1 MKLSNKVLIGFFGFI
16 FLYLTA
22 VFAEIRLRGTE
33 YLIDDSNSIAQTV
46 DIPGLS
52 YLVLEDIDRDIN
64 VIGSDQ
70 PRLEVRSREGDL
82 LESIKYR
89 ISGDTLK
96 LSDVELNDANAFA
109 ISVFVPKSGLTAIVL
124 DSAGAIVK
132 GLEQAHLDISQKA
145 GRIRMSDSN
154 IGKINIEAL
163 NGSYLDIS
171 NTNLDTLSANI
182 EESQAYVWSS
192 IKRLEGSM
200 KNKAFLRVH
209 NVDDIQFKKDETSTI
224 NWYQ

>member
-22 VFAEIRLRGTE
+22 VFAEIRIRGTQ
-33 YLIDDSNSIAQTV
+33 YIIDDSNSIAQTV
-46 DIPGLS
+46 DLSGLS
-52 YLVLEDIDRDIN
+52 YLVLEDIDKDIN
-64 VIGSDQ
+64 VIGADQ

-82 LESIKYR
+82 LQSIKYR
-89 ISGDTLK
+89 ITGDTLT

-109 ISVFVPKSGLTAIVL
+109 ISVFVPKSGLTAIIL

-132 GLEQAHLDISQKA
+132 GLEQTHLDISQKA